1 MDEMQNRGN
10 PERTFMHMN
19 DLINKHPEPISLAQ
33 RLARRFG
40 TLTIRWKAVLLL
52 VPTLIAAS
60 LAFTFEAIRTEREL
74 LRTEMRKQGETLA
87 SLASRNAE
95 LALLS
100 ENREQMQRW
109 AQSLTELKD
118 IDFAALYNNRGAQML
133 LVGDRKFRD
142 LKLPAPVLHEISFTE
157 RSDFFEF
164 TAPVFSAK
172 TAIEFAFFEG
182 NDAASLHKEHVG
194 WVRIGLSKAVM
205 RATEQAIIGRN
216 SAIAVAF
223 TVAGILLVYFFISFA
238 TKPLRTLHSAV
249 RDLREGEY
257 PEICI
262 TSPGSEIGRLS
273 SEFNK
278 MSRAIKDREDGIR
291 ASKRELQALFERV
304 EHAIFRLDVN
314 GTIIKTNKMFDQLC
328 GEAFNFNEL
337 FRSGEGWKYLAE
349 APTMPITNWEE
360 RIFGP
365 DKTELVVIMSLYPDL
380 DEDGGLT
387 GFDGFFIDITEKKRL
402 EDIVIQ
408 TQKMESVG
416 LLAGGIAHDFNNIL
430 TGVLGYS
437 SMLRSALKDN
447 EKLHR
452 YAEVIEKSAIRASG
466 LTQQL
471 LGFARKGNYK
481 MELFQVNEVVRE
493 LVHFLRETLDRN
505 IAIIIDTEQNLPPMM
520 GDSTQLYQ
528 ALLNLC
534 INARDAMPEGG
545 RLYLK
550 TEYYF
555 LRDEKL
561 IDLFHIPAGEYL
573 RVSVTDTGEG
583 MSAEV
588 RKRIFEPFYTTK
600 SVGKGTGL
608 GLAMVYGI
616 IKSHHGYLNV
626 YSEPGLGTTM
636 RIYLPRAEGH
646 VEEQSMV
653 TITDNHDSK
662 ATILLVD
669 DEDVVREL
677 ARDILEA
684 YNYRVFL
691 AIHGNEGIRIFNE
704 HKNEIDLVILDMIM
718 PEKGGKQVFRELRDM
733 KPDVKVLISSGYGQ
747 DEYFHEMFD
756 AGIQGF
762 LQKPFLHGDLVSKVE
777 EALRTRLP

>member
-1 MDEMQNRGN
+1 MTGTNSKEC
-10 PERTFMHMN
+10 PAPLPFF
-19 DLINKHPEPISLAQ
+19 
-33 RLARRFG
+33 RRVAAAFG
-40 TLTIRWKAVLLL
+40 VLTIRWKALLLL

-74 LRTEMRKQGETLA
+74 LRSEMWKQGETLA
-87 SLASRNAE
+87 NLASRNAE
-95 LALLS
+95 LAILS
-100 ENREQMQRW
+100 ENREQMTRW
-109 AQSLTELKD
+109 AQSLTELKGV
-118 IDFAALYNNRGAQML
+118 DFAGLYNSKGEML
-133 LVGDRKFRD
+133 LMDGDRKFRESRMPTPE
-142 LKLPAPVLHEISFTE
+142 LQEVSFTE
-157 RSDFFEF
+157 EREHFSF
-164 TAPVFSAK
+164 TAPVFSIK
-172 TAIEFAFFEG
+172 TQMDFAFFEG
-182 NDAASLHKEHVG
+182 ADTQTPHREHIG

-216 SAIAVAF
+216 SAIAVSF
-223 TVAGILLVYFFISFA
+223 TAAGILLIYFFISYA
-238 TKPLRTLHSAV
+238 TKPLRALHEAV
-249 RDLREGEY
+249 RDIREGDY
-257 PEICI
+257 PEICV

-278 MSRAIKDREDGIR
+278 MSRAIKDREDSIR
-291 ASKRELQALFERV
+291 ASKRELQSLFERV
-304 EHAIFRLDVN
+304 EHAIFRLDAN
-314 GTIIKTNKMFDQLC
+314 GTITKANKKFRTLC
-328 GEAFNFNEL
+328 GDGNNFNDL
-337 FRSGEGWKYLAE
+337 FRSGEGWKYLVE
-349 APTMPITNWEE
+349 APTEPITNWEE
-360 RIFGP
+360 RIAGT
-365 DKTELVVIMSLYPDL
+365 DGSDLIVMMSLYPDM
-380 DEDGGLT
+380 DEDGGLI
-387 GFDGFFIDITEKKRL
+387 GFDGFFIDITERKRL
-402 EDIVIQ
+402 EDMIVH

-437 SMLRSALKDN
+437 SMLRAALKDN

-481 MELFQVNEVVRE
+481 MERFQLNDVVRE
-493 LVHFLRETLDRN
+493 LVQFLRETFDRN
-505 IAIIIDTEQNLPPMM
+505 IAIIMDTEQNLPPML
-520 GDSTQLYQ
+520 GDSTQMYQ

-550 TEYYF
+550 SEYYF

-573 RVSVTDTGEG
+573 RISVTDTGEG
-583 MSAEV
+583 MSPEV
-588 RKRIFEPFYTTK
+588 KKRIFEPFYTTK
-600 SVGKGTGL
+600 GVGKGTGL

-646 VEEQSMV
+646 MEEQFSASV
-653 TITDNHDSK
+653 ADNKSSK
-662 ATILLVD
+662 ATILLID

-684 YNYRVFL
+684 YDYKVYL
-691 AIHGNEGIRIFNE
+691 AMHGNEGIRIFNE
-704 HKNEIDLVILDMIM
+704 RKDEIDLVILDMIM
-718 PEKGGKQVFRELRDM
+718 PEKGGKQVFRELKAMRQDI
-733 KPDVKVLISSGYGQ
+733 KILISSGYGQ
-747 DEYFHEMFD
+747 DEYFHELFD

-762 LQKPFLHGDLVSKVE
+762 LQKPFLHGDLVAKVE
-777 EALRTRLP
+777 EALRRN